1 MQVIQNEL
9 FSLLFF
15 IDQKIYLV
23 FIITIRLMGKRQVGE
38 LEISELV
45 ITFMISELATMPIQN
60 PTIPLSYAVIPII
73 VLVVGEI
80 VFSFLI
86 TKSKLLKKLIVGNP
100 SYIIK
105 KGKLNQGELSR
116 LRMGLSELLY
126 ELRLK
131 DIDNISNVDYAI
143 LEENG
148 KLSVFEKDK
157 SKLSHA
163 IIIDGDIVK
172 SNLELICKDEKWV
185 LNYLERHKIDL
196 KNVFLLCAS
205 EDLSINII
213 MKEIK

>member
-1 MQVIQNEL
+1 MATVLIRTL
-9 FSLLFF
+9 
-15 IDQKIYLV
+15 IIYLV
-23 FIITIRLMGKRQVGE
+23 LIITIRLMGLMQVGE

-131 DIDNISNVDYAI
+131 DIDDISNVDYAI

-185 LNYLERHKIDL
+185 LSYLKRHKIDL

>member
-1 MQVIQNEL
+1 MATVLIRTL
-9 FSLLFF
+9 
-15 IDQKIYLV
+15 IIYLV

-80 VFSFLI
+80 VFSFLM

-131 DIDNISNVDYAI
+131 DIDDISNVDYAI

-185 LNYLERHKIDL
+185 LSYLERHKIDL

>member
-1 MQVIQNEL
+1 MATVLIRTL
-9 FSLLFF
+9 
-15 IDQKIYLV
+15 IIYLV
-23 FIITIRLMGKRQVGE
+23 FIVTIRLMGKRQVGE

-73 VLVVGEI
+73 VLVIGEI

-131 DIDNISNVDYAI
+131 DIDDISNVDYAI

-172 SNLELICKDEKWV
+172 SNLELICKDEEWV
-185 LNYLERHKIDL
+185 LSYLERHKIDL

>member
-1 MQVIQNEL
+1 MI
-9 FSLLFF
+9 
-15 IDQKIYLV
+15 IYLV

-185 LNYLERHKIDL
+185 LSYLKRHKIDL

>member
-1 MQVIQNEL
+1 MALAQL
-9 FSLLFF
+9 FSA
-15 IDQKIYLV
+15 
-23 FIITIRLMGKRQVGE
+23 R
-38 LEISELV
+38 
-45 ITFMISELATMPIQN
+45 
-60 PTIPLSYAVIPII
+60 
-73 VLVVGEI
+73 
-80 VFSFLI
+80 FLI

-131 DIDNISNVDYAI
+131 DIDDISNVDYAI

-185 LNYLERHKIDL
+185 LSYLKRHKIDL

>member
-1 MQVIQNEL
+1 MATVLIRTL
-9 FSLLFF
+9 
-15 IDQKIYLV
+15 IIYLV

-131 DIDNISNVDYAI
+131 DVDDISNVDYAI

-185 LNYLERHKIDL
+185 LSYLERHKIDL

>member
-1 MQVIQNEL
+1 MATVLIRTL
-9 FSLLFF
+9 
-15 IDQKIYLV
+15 IIYLV

-60 PTIPLSYAVIPII
+60 PSIPLSYVVIPIV

-80 VFSFLI
+80 VSSFLV
-86 TKSKLLKKLIVGNP
+86 TKSKLAKKIILGNP

-105 KGKLNQGELSR
+105 KGKLNQRELSR

-131 DIDNISNVDYAI
+131 DIDDISNIDYAI

-148 KLSVFEKDK
+148 KLSVFEKEK

-163 IIIDGDIVK
+163 LIIDGEIVK
-172 SNLELICKDEKWV
+172 SNLELISKDEAWV
-185 LNYLERHKIDL
+185 LNYLKRHNLNL
-196 KNVFLLCAS
+196 KDIFLLS
-205 EDLSINII
+205 SNEDLSINII
-213 MKEIK
+213 MKEK

>member
-1 MQVIQNEL
+1 MATVLIRTL
-9 FSLLFF
+9 
-15 IDQKIYLV
+15 IIYLV

-86 TKSKLLKKLIVGNP
+86 TKSKLLKKLIIGNP

-185 LNYLERHKIDL
+185 LSYLKRHKIDL

>member
-1 MQVIQNEL
+1 MATVLIRTL
-9 FSLLFF
+9 
-15 IDQKIYLV
+15 IIYLV

-116 LRMGLSELLY
+116 LRMGVSELLY

-131 DIDNISNVDYAI
+131 DIDDISNVDYAI

-185 LNYLERHKIDL
+185 LSYLKHHKIDL

>member
-1 MQVIQNEL
+1 MATVLIRTL
-9 FSLLFF
+9 
-15 IDQKIYLV
+15 IIYLV

-131 DIDNISNVDYAI
+131 DIDDISNVDYAI

-185 LNYLERHKIDL
+185 LSYLERHKIDL

>member
-1 MQVIQNEL
+1 MATVLIRTL
-9 FSLLFF
+9 
-15 IDQKIYLV
+15 IIYLV

-185 LNYLERHKIDL
+185 LSYLERHKIDL

>member
-1 MQVIQNEL
+1 MATVLIRTL
-9 FSLLFF
+9 
-15 IDQKIYLV
+15 IIYLV

-185 LNYLERHKIDL
+185 LSYLKRHKIDL

>member
-1 MQVIQNEL
+1 MATVLIRTL
-9 FSLLFF
+9 
-15 IDQKIYLV
+15 IIYLV

-172 SNLELICKDEKWV
+172 SNLELICKDEEWV
-185 LNYLERHKIDL
+185 LSYLERHKIDL

>member
-1 MQVIQNEL
+1 MATVLIRTL
-9 FSLLFF
+9 
-15 IDQKIYLV
+15 IIYLV

-131 DIDNISNVDYAI
+131 DIDDISNVDYAI

-148 KLSVFEKDK
+148 KLSVFEKNK

-185 LNYLERHKIDL
+185 LSYLERHKIDL

>member
-1 MQVIQNEL
+1 MATVLIRTL
-9 FSLLFF
+9 
-15 IDQKIYLV
+15 IIYLV

-80 VFSFLI
+80 VFSFLM

-172 SNLELICKDEKWV
+172 SNLELICKDEEWV
-185 LNYLERHKIDL
+185 LSYLERHKIDL

>member
-1 MQVIQNEL
+1 MATVLIRTL
-9 FSLLFF
+9 
-15 IDQKIYLV
+15 IIYLV

-131 DIDNISNVDYAI
+131 DIDDISNVDYAI

-185 LNYLERHKIDL
+185 LSYLKRHKIDL

>member
-1 MQVIQNEL
+1 MATVLIRTL
-9 FSLLFF
+9 
-15 IDQKIYLV
+15 IIYLV

-131 DIDNISNVDYAI
+131 DIDDISNVDYAI

-148 KLSVFEKDK
+148 KLSVFEKNK

-185 LNYLERHKIDL
+185 LSYLKRHKIDL

>member
-1 MQVIQNEL
+1 MATVLIRTL
-9 FSLLFF
+9 
-15 IDQKIYLV
+15 IIYLV

-60 PTIPLSYAVIPII
+60 PSIPLSYVVIPIV

-80 VFSFLI
+80 VSSFLV
-86 TKSKLLKKLIVGNP
+86 TKSKLAKKIILGNP

-105 KGKLNQGELSR
+105 KGKLNQRELSR

-131 DIDNISNVDYAI
+131 DIDDISNIDYAI

-163 IIIDGDIVK
+163 LIIDGEIVK
-172 SNLELICKDEKWV
+172 SNLELISKDEAWV
-185 LNYLERHKIDL
+185 LNYLKRHNLNL
-196 KNVFLLCAS
+196 KDIFLLS
-205 EDLSINII
+205 SNEDLSINII
-213 MKEIK
+213 MKEK

>member
-1 MQVIQNEL
+1 MATVLIRTL
-9 FSLLFF
+9 
-15 IDQKIYLV
+15 IIYLV

-131 DIDNISNVDYAI
+131 DIDDISNVDYAI

-172 SNLELICKDEKWV
+172 SNLELICKDEEWV
-185 LNYLERHKIDL
+185 LSYLERHKIDL

>member
-1 MQVIQNEL
+1 MATVLIRTL
-9 FSLLFF
+9 
-15 IDQKIYLV
+15 IIYLV

-116 LRMGLSELLY
+116 LRMGVSELLY

-131 DIDNISNVDYAI
+131 DIDDISNVDYAI

-185 LNYLERHKIDL
+185 LSYLKRHKIDL

>member
-1 MQVIQNEL
+1 MATVLIRTL
-9 FSLLFF
+9 
-15 IDQKIYLV
+15 IIYLA

-45 ITFMISELATMPIQN
+45 ITFMISELATTPIQN

-172 SNLELICKDEKWV
+172 SNLELICKNEEWV
-185 LNYLERHKIDL
+185 LSYLERHNIDL

>member
-1 MQVIQNEL
+1 
-9 FSLLFF
+9 
-15 IDQKIYLV
+15 
-23 FIITIRLMGKRQVGE
+23 MGKRQVGE

-60 PTIPLSYAVIPII
+60 PSIPLSYVVIPIV

-80 VFSFLI
+80 VSSFLV
-86 TKSKLLKKLIVGNP
+86 TKSKLAKKIILGNP

-105 KGKLNQGELSR
+105 RGKLNQRELSR
-116 LRMGLSELLY
+116 LRMGISELLY

-148 KLSVFEKDK
+148 KLSVFEKGK

-163 IIIDGDIVK
+163 LIIDGEIVK
-172 SNLELICKDEKWV
+172 SNLELISKDEAWV
-185 LNYLERHKIDL
+185 LNYLKRHNLNL
-196 KNVFLLCAS
+196 KDIFLLS
-205 EDLSINII
+205 GNEDLSINII
-213 MKEIK
+213 MKEK

>member
-1 MQVIQNEL
+1 
-9 FSLLFF
+9 
-15 IDQKIYLV
+15 
-23 FIITIRLMGKRQVGE
+23 MGKRQVGE

-185 LNYLERHKIDL
+185 LSYLKRHKIDL